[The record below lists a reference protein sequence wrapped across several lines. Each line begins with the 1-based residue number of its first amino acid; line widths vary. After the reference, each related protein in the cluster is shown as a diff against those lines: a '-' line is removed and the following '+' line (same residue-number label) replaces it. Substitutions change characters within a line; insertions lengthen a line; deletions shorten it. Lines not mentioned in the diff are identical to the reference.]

1 MTPVRIS
8 DAIRDVAFEPRLTVE
23 EAVDKY
29 YAPGLV
35 HVADGRTRDRAA
47 FTAMVAGIRGNVVEG
62 TVTVLDEL
70 YDGPNYAE
78 RHRYRMTT
86 ADGTVVHREV
96 YYFAT
101 LAEDGRFQHV
111 HESGFDVDQEPGLPQ
126 PQADRQ

>member
-8 DAIRDVAFEPRLTVE
+8 DAIRDVAFEPRLALS

-35 HVADGRTRDRAA
+35 HNADGRTRDRGEFAE
-47 FTAMVAGIRGNVVEG
+47 MVAGIRDAVVEG

-70 YDGPNYAE
+70 YDGLRYAE
-78 RHRYRMTT
+78 RHRYKMTMT
-86 ADGTVVHREV
+86 DGTVVHREV

-101 LAEDGRFQHV
+101 LAEDGRFQQV
-111 HESGFDVDQEPGLPQ
+111 HETGFDVEP
-126 PQADRQ
+126 DRQ